1 MIIFTEKQ
9 LFGTRSNALRLVIL
23 GEFILMNIVIHH
35 WNVKATSKET
45 IPALDYITMNRNS
58 AKIGATTPKDI
69 RKFRKE
75 HPVRRK
81 EGDQSMYKAEGVG
94 NGAFT
99 RAKAPLPSDKNVQFT
114 YGKPTR

>member
-1 MIIFTEKQ
+1 MCSNWYCRLETHSSCNPFLFTESH
-9 LFGTRSNALRLVIL
+9 L
-23 GEFILMNIVIHH
+23 VIHH

-58 AKIGATTPKDI
+58 AKIGITTPKEI

-99 RAKAPLPSDKNVQFT
+99 RAKAPLPSDKNAQFT